1 MLSAFSAPQEAKPP
15 SAHCAALSAAED
27 RVCLVTTAAQPS
39 FLYTRTQ
46 SIFPALQVLRAED
59 EVFLPDCAAA
69 AGAALRQPSLP
80 LWLPDAV
87 RAEAE
92 SLSARSSYHFADM
105 APAAVEALYG
115 KTLPLSASKLDCF
128 AGCRYAFF
136 LQYGLRALPWKQ
148 AEFDAPLFGSFVHD
162 VLEHVVREAQAQG
175 GFAALTDAQVAAL
188 TERCMDACMQTYLPQ
203 GDARASREGY
213 LSTRN
218 RQEAAAVV
226 MDVAR
231 ELRLSQ
237 FAPAAEELRFA
248 PGGPLPPIE
257 YRAKTGSGLL
267 TGQIDRV
274 DTYEA
279 DGRRYF
285 RIIDYKTGHKDF
297 DYAELLYGKNLQ
309 MLLYLF
315 ALESY
320 QRRAGT
326 PMQPAGV
333 LYVPGR
339 CDMVKLKPGEDPAQ
353 ADAERQKDLRRKGLL
368 LNDEAVLHAME
379 AYEKKPQYLPFA
391 PGPDGLIGDLAS
403 PAQLAELERFVNGQV
418 EAMIDEILSG
428 ATAPNPI
435 DRGPSDSECKYCDF
449 SSACHKDVCGVNA
462 RRFASVTPE
471 EFWQA
476 LERRLE
482 HG

>member
-1 MLSAFSAPQEAKPP
+1 
-15 SAHCAALSAAED
+15 
-27 RVCLVTTAAQPS
+27 
-39 FLYTRTQ
+39 
-46 SIFPALQVLRAED
+46 
-59 EVFLPDCAAA
+59 
-69 AGAALRQPSLP
+69 
-80 LWLPDAV
+80 
-87 RAEAE
+87 
-92 SLSARSSYHFADM
+92 
-105 APAAVEALYG
+105 
-115 KTLPLSASKLDCF
+115 
-128 AGCRYAFF
+128 
-136 LQYGLRALPWKQ
+136 
-148 AEFDAPLFGSFVHD
+148 
-162 VLEHVVREAQAQG
+162 
-175 GFAALTDAQVAAL
+175 
-188 TERCMDACMQTYLPQ
+188 
-203 GDARASREGY
+203 
-213 LSTRN
+213 
-218 RQEAAAVV
+218 

-353 ADAERQKDLRRKGLL
+353 ADAERQKDLRRKGC
-368 LNDEAVLHAME
+368 
-379 AYEKKPQYLPFA
+379 F
-391 PGPDGLIGDLAS
+391 
-403 PAQLAELERFVNGQV
+403 
-418 EAMIDEILSG
+418 
-428 ATAPNPI
+428 
-435 DRGPSDSECKYCDF
+435 
-449 SSACHKDVCGVNA
+449 
-462 RRFASVTPE
+462 
-471 EFWQA
+471 
-476 LERRLE
+476 
-482 HG
+482 

>member
-1 MLSAFSAPQEAKPP
+1 MRPE
-15 SAHCAALSAAED
+15 
-27 RVCLVTTAAQPS
+27 
-39 FLYTRTQ
+39 
-46 SIFPALQVLRAED
+46 
-59 EVFLPDCAAA
+59 
-69 AGAALRQPSLP
+69 
-80 LWLPDAV
+80 AV
-87 RAEAE
+87 RA
-92 SLSARSSYHFADM
+92 
-105 APAAVEALYG
+105 LYG
-115 KTLPLSASKLDCF
+115 RTIPLSASKIDRF

-136 LQYGLRALPWKQ
+136 LQYGLRAAPWKQ

-162 VLEHVVREAQAQG
+162 VLEHVVREAQEQG
-175 GFAALTDAQVAAL
+175 GFSAMTDGEISAL
-188 TERCMDACMQTYLPQ
+188 TERCMDNCMKTYLPQ
-203 GDARASREGY
+203 GQAAASREGY
-213 LSTRN
+213 LSARN

-326 PMQPAGV
+326 PCSRPECSMFRAGATWSSSSRV
-333 LYVPGR
+333 R
-339 CDMVKLKPGEDPAQ
+339 T
-353 ADAERQKDLRRKGLL
+353 LRRP
-368 LNDEAVLHAME
+368 M
-379 AYEKKPQYLPFA
+379 P
-391 PGPDGLIGDLAS
+391 
-403 PAQLAELERFVNGQV
+403 NGRRIC
-418 EAMIDEILSG
+418 A
-428 ATAPNPI
+428 A
-435 DRGPSDSECKYCDF
+435 RGCF
-449 SSACHKDVCGVNA
+449 
-462 RRFASVTPE
+462 
-471 EFWQA
+471 
-476 LERRLE
+476 
-482 HG
+482 

>member
-1 MLSAFSAPQEAKPP
+1 MERYCKYCGAQLPPSGNFCGKCGMPVGSGEDMFGSAEPTVDSYHYGDMNSGRGAAGGPVRPGQKKPGNGKTVLLAVAASLVLLVGVALAVKLILELRGEKDAVQEPAYTETIAEAAPQDTPEQPAPQDTVPEAPIQ
-15 SAHCAALSAAED
+15 E
-27 RVCLVTTAAQPS
+27 
-39 FLYTRTQ
+39 
-46 SIFPALQVLRAED
+46 
-59 EVFLPDCAAA
+59 
-69 AGAALRQPSLP
+69 
-80 LWLPDAV
+80 
-87 RAEAE
+87 
-92 SLSARSSYHFADM
+92 
-105 APAAVEALYG
+105 APAQEE
-115 KTLPLSASKLDCF
+115 P
-128 AGCRYAFF
+128 
-136 LQYGLRALPWKQ
+136 
-148 AEFDAPLFGSFVHD
+148 E
-162 VLEHVVREAQAQG
+162 E
-175 GFAALTDAQVAAL
+175 
-188 TERCMDACMQTYLPQ
+188 
-203 GDARASREGY
+203 
-213 LSTRN
+213 
-218 RQEAAAVV
+218 EAAAVV

-449 SSACHKDVCGVNA
+449 SSACHKDVCSVNA

>member
-1 MLSAFSAPQEAKPP
+1 M
-15 SAHCAALSAAED
+15 D
-27 RVCLVTTAAQPS
+27 N
-39 FLYTRTQ
+39 
-46 SIFPALQVLRAED
+46 
-59 EVFLPDCAAA
+59 
-69 AGAALRQPSLP
+69 
-80 LWLPDAV
+80 
-87 RAEAE
+87 
-92 SLSARSSYHFADM
+92 
-105 APAAVEALYG
+105 
-115 KTLPLSASKLDCF
+115 
-128 AGCRYAFF
+128 
-136 LQYGLRALPWKQ
+136 
-148 AEFDAPLFGSFVHD
+148 
-162 VLEHVVREAQAQG
+162 
-175 GFAALTDAQVAAL
+175 
-188 TERCMDACMQTYLPQ
+188 CMKTYLPQ
-203 GDARASREGY
+203 GQAAASRESY
-213 LSTRN
+213 LSARN